1 MDGKQDAKRVEVRLR
16 CIRSSQYGKILD
28 YLVQQNR
35 STRELILESLLLLWE
50 PYVLAEHDLPLKE
63 VEKLVESS
71 YQRCLNHYQ
80 LMRIS
85 LGLIS
90 VSQPD
95 SLGKRSSY
103 YDSVNNQP
111 PDNLVELKLAEEV
124 ETNTEIISHQ
134 KFEKSKPKIRGGINF
149 D

>member
-1 MDGKQDAKRVEVRLR
+1 
-16 CIRSSQYGKILD
+16 
-28 YLVQQNR
+28 
-35 STRELILESLLLLWE
+35 
-50 PYVLAEHDLPLKE
+50 
-63 VEKLVESS
+63 
-71 YQRCLNHYQ
+71 
-80 LMRIS
+80 MRIS